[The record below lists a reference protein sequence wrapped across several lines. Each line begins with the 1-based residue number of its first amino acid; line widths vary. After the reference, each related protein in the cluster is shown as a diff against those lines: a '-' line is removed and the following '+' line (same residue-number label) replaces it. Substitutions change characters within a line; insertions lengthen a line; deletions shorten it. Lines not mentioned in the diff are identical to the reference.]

1 MRKPLFQARKFWLV
15 LATGVGAIG
24 IAAGALIPIE
34 KLQQVSQVP
43 SNVVNSLQSV
53 TAPASGGIGTPSQ
66 VISPLVTKSAT
77 ERAGALKQA
86 TQSASSTLERDRARY
101 LLATDLIAQG
111 QGEKALEQLKD
122 LEKSYPALAAQ
133 IGMKRAQAYEI
144 AGKQKEAAQTLQA
157 VVKQFPKEPATAEAL
172 FTLGRK
178 DSQYW
183 DQALAQFPSHP
194 RSIEIAKTRLKQN
207 PKQLP
212 LLLIVAKYG
221 TSSNGYTE
229 LLDKLVSQYGTQLQ
243 PQDWEAIAFGYWEN
257 QVYDKGA
264 IAYAR
269 APQTPLTAYRSARGL
284 HLSGRPGAVERYRQ
298 MVQQFP
304 KSPEAGLALT
314 RLAALADTPPT
325 AIAYLDQVIQNF
337 PDRAPEALV
346 EKSKL
351 LDKMKSTK
359 TAAQM
364 RQLVLT
370 QHANSDAA
378 AEMRWD
384 YAQQSAKAGNIKLA
398 KQWAEPVLTNNSTSE
413 IAAEAGFW
421 AGKWAQRIGNNDQAA
436 KLFQKVLSEHPESYY
451 AWRSAAMLG
460 WKVGDFNTVRSMNP
474 QVQKPLARP
483 ELPAG
488 SPALK
493 ELYQLGQERDAWS
506 HWQIEF
512 QNRVQPSIAEQFTD
526 GVMRLGV
533 GENLDG
539 LYMVGSLRDREKPED
554 KAQYQELRKQIGYWQ
569 ALYPF
574 PYVETIENW
583 SQQRQLNPM
592 LVTALIRQESR
603 FEPDIKSS
611 VGAVGLMQVMPE
623 TGEYIANNIK
633 VKQFKLADPE
643 TNIKFGT
650 WYLDYTHLQY
660 DNNSMLAV
668 ASYNAGPGAVAGWV
682 SKAKSQDPDE
692 FVEAIPYSE
701 TRGYVKSVL
710 GNYWNY
716 LRLYNPEI
724 SQRVA
729 QVAKDHPKGN

>member
-15 LATGVGAIG
+15 LATGVGVIG
-24 IAAGALIPIE
+24 IVAGALIPIE

-53 TAPASGGIGTPSQ
+53 TAPESGGVGTPSRL
-66 VISPLVTKSAT
+66 ISPLVAKSAT

-122 LEKSYPALAAQ
+122 LEKSYPVLAAQ
-133 IGMKRAQAYEI
+133 IGMKRAQAYEVT
-144 AGKQKEAAQTLQA
+144 GKQKEAAQTLQA
-157 VVKQFPKEPATAEAL
+157 IVKQFPKEPATAEAL

-178 DSQYW
+178 NSQYW

-284 HLSGRPGAVERYRQ
+284 HLSGRPGAIERYRQ

-304 KSPEAGLALT
+304 NSPEAGLALT

-351 LDKMKSTK
+351 LDKMNSAK

-370 QHANSDAA
+370 QYANSEAA

-384 YAQQSAKAGNIKLA
+384 YAQRSAKTGNLKLA
-398 KQWAEPVLTNNSTSE
+398 KQWAEPVLTHNPTSE

-436 KLFQKVLSEHPESYY
+436 KLFQKVLSEHSESYY

-460 WKVGDFNTVRSMNP
+460 WNVGDFNTVRSMNP

-554 KAQYQELRKQIGYWQ
+554 KAKYQELRKQIGYWQ

-574 PYVETIENW
+574 PYVDTIENW

>member
-1 MRKPLFQARKFWLV
+1 MLRQLFKERKFWLM
-15 LATGVGAIG
+15 LAAGAGAIG
-24 IAAGALIPIE
+24 LVAGALLPIE
-34 KLQQVSQVP
+34 KLREVSQVP
-43 SNVVNSLQSV
+43 SGVVDSLQSLSS
-53 TAPASGGIGTPSQ
+53 PQSSGIGAPSR
-66 VISPLVTKSAT
+66 VISPLVVRSSS
-77 ERAGALKQA
+77 ERAAALKQV
-86 TQSASSTLERDRARY
+86 TQGASSTLERDRARY
-101 LLATDLIAQG
+101 LLAIDLIAQG
-111 QGEKALEQLKD
+111 QGDKALEQLKD
-122 LEKSYPALAAQ
+122 LEKSYSVLAAQ
-133 IGMKRAQAYEI
+133 IGVKRAQAYD
-144 AGKQKEAAQTLQA
+144 AVGQPKEAAETLQA
-157 VVKQFPKEPATAEAL
+157 IVKQFPKEPATAEAL
-172 FTLGRK
+172 FALGRQNPK
-178 DSQYW
+178 YW
-183 DQALAQFPSHP
+183 DQALTQFPSHP

-212 LLLIVAKYG
+212 LLMLVARYG
-221 TSSNGYTE
+221 TSTDGYTD
-229 LLDKLVSQYGTQLQ
+229 LVDKLVAQFGGQLQ

-264 IAYAR
+264 IAYSR
-269 APQTPLTAYRSARGL
+269 APQTPLNAYRSARGL
-284 HLSGRPGAVERYRQ
+284 HLSGKSGGVQRYRQ

-304 KSPEAGLALT
+304 QSSEAGLALT
-314 RLAALADTPPT
+314 RLAELADTPQT

-337 PDRAPEALV
+337 PDRAPTALV
-346 EKSKL
+346 EKSKM
-351 LDKMKSTK
+351 LDKMNSGK

-370 QHANSDAA
+370 QYASSDAA
-378 AEMRWD
+378 AEMRWN
-384 YAQQSAKAGNIKLA
+384 YAQESAKAGNIKLA
-398 KQWAEPVLTNNSTSE
+398 RQWAEPVLANNPTSE
-413 IAAEAGFW
+413 IAPEAGFW
-421 AGKWAQRIGNNDQAA
+421 AGKWAQTIGNNDQAA

-451 AWRSAAMLG
+451 AWRSASILG
-460 WKVGDFNTVRSMNP
+460 WNVGDFNSVRSMNP
-474 QVQKPLARP
+474 QVQKPVDRP

-488 SPALK
+488 SSALK

-539 LYMVGSLRDREKPED
+539 IYMIGSLRDREKPED
-554 KAQYQELRKQIGYWQ
+554 KAQYQALRKQIAYWQ

-574 PYVETIENW
+574 PFVETIENW

-603 FEPDIKSS
+603 FEPNIKSS

-623 TGEYIANNIK
+623 TGAFIASNIK
-633 VKQFKLADPE
+633 VKEFKLADPE

-650 WYLDYTHLQY
+650 WYLDHTHLEY
-660 DNNSMLAV
+660 NNNSMLAV
-668 ASYNAGPGAVAGWV
+668 ASYNAGPGAVGGWL
-682 SKAKSQDPDE
+682 SKAKTQDPDE
-692 FVEAIPYSE
+692 FIESIPYSE

-724 SQRVA
+724 SQRLA
-729 QVAKDHPKGN
+729 QVTSDHPNRN

>member
-1 MRKPLFQARKFWLV
+1 MLKQLIRERKFWV
-15 LATGVGAIG
+15 TLAAGAGAIG
-24 IAAGALIPIE
+24 LVAGALLPIE
-34 KLQQVSQVP
+34 KLREVSQVP
-43 SNVVNSLQSV
+43 SGVMGSLQSLNI
-53 TAPASGGIGTPSQ
+53 SGLGGIGTPSR
-66 VISPLVTKSAT
+66 VISPLVAKAPN
-77 ERAGALKQA
+77 ERADALQKV
-86 TQSASSTLERDRARY
+86 TQTASSTLERDRARY
-101 LLATDLIAQG
+101 LLASDLISQG
-111 QGEKALEQLKD
+111 QGDKALEQLKD
-122 LEKSYPALAAQ
+122 LEQSYSVLAAQ
-133 IGMKRAQAYEI
+133 IGVKRAQAYEA
-144 AGKQKEAAQTLQA
+144 AGKQKEATQTLQA
-157 VVKQFPKEPATAEAL
+157 VVNQFPKDPATAEAL

-178 DSQYW
+178 NPQFW
-183 DQALAQFPSHP
+183 DQALSQFPSHP

-212 LLLIVAKYG
+212 LLLLVAKYG
-221 TSSNGYTE
+221 TSTDGYTA
-229 LLDKLVSQYGTQLQ
+229 LLDRLVSQFGNQLQ
-243 PQDWEAIAFGYWEN
+243 PQDWETIAFGYWEN

-264 IAYAR
+264 IAYSR

-284 HLSGRPGAVERYRQ
+284 HLSGKPGGVERYRQ

-304 KSPEAGLALT
+304 QSPEAGLALT
-314 RLAALADTPPT
+314 RLADLADTPQS

-337 PDRAPEALV
+337 PDRAPAALV
-346 EKSKL
+346 EKSKM

-359 TAAQM
+359 TATQM

-370 QHANSDAA
+370 QYASSDAA
-378 AEMRWD
+378 AEMRWN
-384 YAQQSAKAGNIKLA
+384 YAQESAKAGNLKLA
-398 KQWAEPVLTNNSTSE
+398 RQWAEPILTNNPTSE
-413 IAAEAGFW
+413 VAPEAGFW
-421 AGKWAQRIGNNDQAA
+421 AAKWAQTIGNNDQAA

-451 AWRSAAMLG
+451 AWRSAGILG
-460 WKVGDFNTVRSMNP
+460 WNVGDFNTVRSMNP
-474 QVQKPLARP
+474 QVQKPLSRP
-483 ELPAG
+483 ELPVG
-488 SPALK
+488 SPAMK
-493 ELYQLGQERDAWS
+493 ELYQLGQDRDAWS

-512 QNRVQPSIAEQFTD
+512 QNRVKPSIVEQFTD
-526 GVMRLGV
+526 GVIRLGV

-539 LYMVGSLRDREKPED
+539 IYMVGSLRDREAPED
-554 KAQYQELRKQIGYWQ
+554 KAQYQQLRKQNGYWQ

-574 PYVETIENW
+574 PYVDTIESW

-603 FEPDIKSS
+603 FQPDIKSS

-623 TGEYIANNIK
+623 TGAYIANNIK
-633 VKQFKLADPE
+633 VKEFKLADPE

-660 DNNSMLAV
+660 NNNSMLAV
-668 ASYNAGPGAVAGWV
+668 ASYNAGPGAVSGWL
-682 SKAKSQDPDE
+682 SKATTQDPDE

-729 QVAKDHPKGN
+729 QVTGDRR

>member
-1 MRKPLFQARKFWLV
+1 MLKQLFKERRFWLM
-15 LATGVGAIG
+15 LAGGAGAIG
-24 IAAGALIPIE
+24 LIAGAFLPIE
-34 KLQQVSQVP
+34 KLKEASQAPNGVIG
-43 SNVVNSLQSV
+43 SLQSFN
-53 TAPASGGIGTPSQ
+53 PQSSEIGAPSQ
-66 VISPLVTKSAT
+66 VISPLVAKPAG
-77 ERAGALKQA
+77 ERTDALKLA
-86 TQSASSTLERDRARY
+86 AERSSAVLERNRARY
-101 LLATDLIAQG
+101 LLATDLISQG
-111 QGEKALEQLKD
+111 QGDKALEQLKD
-122 LEKSYPALAAQ
+122 LEQSYPVLAAQ
-133 IGMKRAQAYEI
+133 IGVKRAQAYEA
-144 AGKQKEAAQTLQA
+144 AGKQKEASQA
-157 VVKQFPKEPATAEAL
+157 WQEVVKKYPKEPAIVEAL
-172 FTLGRK
+172 FALGKK
-178 DSQYW
+178 DAKYW
-183 DQALAQFPSHP
+183 DQAIAQFPSHP
-194 RSIEIAKTRLKQN
+194 RTVEIAKTRLKQN

-212 LLLIVAKYG
+212 LLMIVAKYG
-221 TSSNGYTE
+221 ITTNGYTE
-229 LLDKLVSQYGTQLQ
+229 LMDKLVAEFGRQLQ

-264 IAYAR
+264 IAYSR

-284 HLSGRPGAVERYRQ
+284 HLSGKPGGEQRYRQ
-298 MVQQFP
+298 MIQQFP
-304 KSPEAGLALT
+304 QSEEAGLALT
-314 RLAALADTPPT
+314 RLAQLAETPQM

-337 PDRAPEALV
+337 PDRAPDALV
-346 EKSKL
+346 EKSKM
-351 LDKMKSTK
+351 LDKMKSAK

-370 QHANSDAA
+370 QYAKSDAA
-378 AEMRWD
+378 AEMRWT
-384 YAQQSAKAGNIKLA
+384 YAQESAKAGNIKLA
-398 KQWAEPVLTNNSTSE
+398 KQWAEPILTNNPTSE
-413 IAAEAGFW
+413 FAAEAGFW

-436 KLFQKVLSEHPESYY
+436 KLFQKVLSEQPESYY
-451 AWRSAAMLG
+451 AWRSASILG
-460 WKVGDFNTVRSMNP
+460 WNVGDFNTVRSLNP
-474 QVQKPLARP
+474 QVQKPNMRA

-493 ELYQLGQERDAWS
+493 ELYQLGQDRDAWS

-539 LYMVGSLRDREKPED
+539 LYMVGSLRDREKAED
-554 KAQYQELRKQIGYWQ
+554 KAQYEQLRKQSAYWQ

-574 PYVETIENW
+574 PFMDQIESW

-623 TGEYIANNIK
+623 TGAYIANNIK
-633 VKQFKLADPE
+633 VKEYKLNDPE

-650 WYLDYTHLQY
+650 WYLDYTHLEY
-660 DNNSMLAV
+660 SNNSMLAV
-668 ASYNAGPGAVAGWV
+668 ASYNAGPGAVSGWL

-692 FVEAIPYSE
+692 FVEAIPYPE

-724 SQRVA
+724 SQKVA
-729 QVAKDHPKGN
+729 QVTSDRR

>member
-1 MRKPLFQARKFWLV
+1 MLKQLIRERKFWV
-15 LATGVGAIG
+15 TLAAGAGAIG
-24 IAAGALIPIE
+24 LVAGALLPIE
-34 KLQQVSQVP
+34 KLREVSQVP
-43 SNVVNSLQSV
+43 SGMMSSLQSLNISG
-53 TAPASGGIGTPSQ
+53 SGGIGTPSR
-66 VISPLVTKSAT
+66 VISPLVAKAPN
-77 ERAGALKQA
+77 ERADALQKV
-86 TQSASSTLERDRARY
+86 TQSTSSTLERDRARY
-101 LLATDLIAQG
+101 LLASDLISQG
-111 QGEKALEQLKD
+111 QGDKALEQLKD
-122 LEKSYPALAAQ
+122 LEQSYSILAAQ
-133 IGMKRAQAYEI
+133 IGVKRAQAYEA

-157 VVKQFPKEPATAEAL
+157 VVTQFPKDPATAEAL
-172 FTLGRK
+172 FTLGR
-178 DSQYW
+178 QNPHFW

-207 PKQLP
+207 PKQFP
-212 LLLIVAKYG
+212 LLLLVAQYG
-221 TSSNGYTE
+221 TSTEGYTA
-229 LLDKLVSQYGTQLQ
+229 LLDRLVSQFGNQLQ

-264 IAYAR
+264 IAYSR

-284 HLSGRPGAVERYRQ
+284 HLSGKPGGVERYRQ

-304 KSPEAGLALT
+304 RSPEAGLALT
-314 RLAALADTPPT
+314 RLADLADTPQT

-337 PDRAPEALV
+337 PDRAPAALV
-346 EKSKL
+346 EKSKM
-351 LDKMKSTK
+351 LDKMKSAK

-370 QHANSDAA
+370 QYANSDAA
-378 AEMRWD
+378 AEMRWN
-384 YAQQSAKAGNIKLA
+384 YAQESAKAGNLKLA
-398 KQWAEPVLTNNSTSE
+398 RQWAEPILTNNPTSE
-413 IAAEAGFW
+413 VAPEAGFW
-421 AGKWAQRIGNNDQAA
+421 AGKWAQTIGNNDQAA

-451 AWRSAAMLG
+451 AWRSAAILG
-460 WKVGDFNTVRSMNP
+460 WNVGDFNTVRSMNP

-483 ELPAG
+483 ELPVG

-493 ELYQLGQERDAWS
+493 ELYQLGQDRDAWS

-512 QNRVQPSIAEQFTD
+512 QNRVKPSIAEQFTD
-526 GVMRLGV
+526 GVIRLGV

-539 LYMVGSLRDREKPED
+539 IYMVGSLRDREAPED
-554 KAQYQELRKQIGYWQ
+554 KAQYQQLRKQNGYWQ

-574 PYVETIENW
+574 PYVDTIESW

-603 FEPDIKSS
+603 FQPDIKSS

-623 TGEYIANNIK
+623 TATYIANNIK
-633 VKQFKLADPE
+633 VKEFKLADPE

-660 DNNSMLAV
+660 NNNSMLAV
-668 ASYNAGPGAVAGWV
+668 ASYNAGPGAVAGWL
-682 SKAKSQDPDE
+682 SKAKTQDPDE

-729 QVAKDHPKGN
+729 QVTGDRP